1 MPNRASPTDRTAPLA
16 SLGSAASSEIGSRAK
31 LLRRIVSQL
40 GFGRLI
46 LTMLLMVLALLAA
59 RFGPQL
65 PLLVDAERALYD
77 MRATIGAPHVAQD
90 SRIAMITYTDDVLI
104 KRRIRSPLDRQLLA
118 ETLKVLDG
126 VGAKSIGIDILF
138 DQAADHDEELQAQ
151 LRAMRTPTYLA
162 YAEPKSNPGD
172 IQQRQADFL
181 EQFLS
186 SVETPVTR
194 RASIRLV
201 NDGDDSYRR
210 WPGRAPGSPQL
221 MTVAM
226 ANMGDDFASYHGAV
240 RWRMPAQVA
249 MGEGADVTEVFEN
262 IPIDTY
268 TNPELMTPD
277 MRGYLLDPLRGKH
290 LLIGGDIIG
299 TDEFD
304 TPVSGLPDPVT
315 GEPKK
320 MIGLEVHAHM
330 LAQILDQAR
339 LVQIPGWAMWL
350 AALLAIAAGALTAL
364 LDMAPWKSLLL
375 MLTQLAIILVAPIL
389 LQIQGIDTLDLSV
402 AGAGA
407 GWFMAFVG
415 ATSAVRA
422 VGAEERSFAQS
433 ALGKYLP
440 RDIAQEILRDPD
452 RLALH
457 GEKRPIY
464 CLFSDLEGF
473 TKMSHAMP
481 PENVAFVLNAYL
493 DTLSDVVLAH
503 GGTIDKF
510 VGDAVVAFWG
520 APIARPDDAEQA
532 AKALVAMAEAGEA
545 FRARMAQE
553 LGGTLPPIGRTR
565 VGLHYGEAVVGN
577 FGGEG
582 RIQYTALGD
591 SMNTAARLEG
601 ANKPMQTAALISR
614 EAAESC
620 GLDYLVP
627 MGRVELR
634 GRSQPVDVFEPRRDL
649 SPEQRAAIAALV
661 AAHDGGKGA
670 AFDAALAEAERL
682 LPGDASTGQL
692 ILRLKATAPGAAYA
706 LS

>member
-1 MPNRASPTDRTAPLA
+1 MIL
-16 SLGSAASSEIGSRAK
+16 
-31 LLRRIVSQL
+31 IV
-40 GFGRLI
+40 
-46 LTMLLMVLALLAA
+46 LTMTLALLLA
-59 RFGPQL
+59 RFSAHL
-65 PLLVDAERALYD
+65 PLLVDAERALFD
-77 MRATIGAPHVAQD
+77 MRATIGAPHVEQD
-90 SRIAMITYTDDVLI
+90 QRIALITYDDEVVI

-118 ETLKVLDG
+118 ETLSLLDG

-151 LRAMRTPTYLA
+151 LRAMRTPTFIA
-162 YAEPKSNPGD
+162 YADPVSNPNA
-172 IQQRQADFL
+172 IKQRQADFL
-181 EQFLS
+181 NQFIS
-186 SVETPVTR
+186 AVETPVTR

-221 MTVAM
+221 LSVAM
-226 ANMGDDFASYHGAV
+226 ADMGDWFAQYHGAV
-240 RWRMPAQVA
+240 RWRMPANLE
-249 MGEGADVTEVFEN
+249 MGEGAAVNEVFEN

-268 TNPELMTPD
+268 TNSEIPIEARTAMLEQ
-277 MRGYLLDPLRGKH
+277 LRGKH

-304 TPVSGLPDPVT
+304 TPISGLPDPVSK
-315 GEPKK
+315 EPKK
-320 MIGLEVHAHM
+320 MIGLAIHAHM
-330 LAQILDQAR
+330 LAQILDNAP
-339 LVQIPGWAMWL
+339 LTAIPGWVMWL
-350 AALLAIAAGALTAL
+350 GALAAIFAGALTAL
-364 LDMAPWKSLLL
+364 LDMPPWKSALL
-375 MLTQLAIILVAPIL
+375 MVVQLAVIVVAPVL
-389 LQIQGIDTLDLSV
+389 LQIQGIDTLGLSV

-422 VGAEERSFAQS
+422 VGAEERAFAQS

-457 GEKRPIY
+457 GEKRAIY

-520 APIARPDDAEQA
+520 APIARSDDAEQA
-532 AKALVAMAEAGEA
+532 AKAMVAMAEAGEA
-545 FRARMAQE
+545 FRARMALE
-553 LGGTLPPIGRTR
+553 LDGTLPPIGRTR

-601 ANKPMQTAALISR
+601 ANKPMLTAALISR
-614 EAAESC
+614 EAAEAC

-649 SPEQRAAIAALV
+649 TSEQRAAIAALV
-661 AAHDGGKGA
+661 AAHDAGKGDAYEA
-670 AFDAALAEAERL
+670 AVARVNVL
-682 LPGDASTGQL
+682 LPGDGSVGKLIKRLQSTES
-692 ILRLKATAPGAAYA
+692 GAAYVLA
-706 LS
+706 